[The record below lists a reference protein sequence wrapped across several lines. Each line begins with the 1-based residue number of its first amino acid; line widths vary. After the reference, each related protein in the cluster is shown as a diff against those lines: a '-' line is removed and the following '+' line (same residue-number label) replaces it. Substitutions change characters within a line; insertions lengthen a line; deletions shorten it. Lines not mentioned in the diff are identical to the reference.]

1 MILFRYIIKEFI
13 APFIFSLSLIIF
25 LFVMNL
31 LFQML
36 GRIAGKGLPLAMVME
51 YFFLNLAWMIAL
63 AVPMA
68 VLVGTLTGYARLSAD
83 GEITALKSAGAG
95 QLRLMA
101 PALVLGVFI
110 SLMIM
115 AFNDQLLPQMNHRSR
130 QLQSDIRRKKPTMVL
145 EPGVFLYDIPGYV
158 MIAKEV
164 NQQTSEVKDVVVYQE
179 GDPQY
184 SSTITAKQG
193 QLRYNENA
201 ESFEFVLRDGQIDR
215 SSRRKPSEF
224 TTTNFARAV
233 FRISAP
239 EMSLRRTESAWRG
252 ERELTTSQLLA
263 RLRQMQKADSLPNKR
278 DVNNIKVEIHK
289 KFSIPA
295 ACIIFAILG
304 SVLGQWVKKSGLGV
318 SAGYSIVFF
327 LIYWVFLI
335 SGEDLADRGRVTP
348 WLAMW
353 LPNFIFFALGAALV
367 WRERKGQI
375 SLPMDMLRNFIAR
388 KRGLKDPNLPG

>member
-1 MILFRYIIKEFI
+1 MIFFRYIIREFI

-36 GRIAGKGLPLAMVME
+36 GRIAGKGLPLATIME
-51 YFFLNLAWMIAL
+51 YFFLNLAWMVAL

-68 VLVGTLTGYARLSAD
+68 VLVGTLSSYARLSSD

-101 PALVLGVFI
+101 PALTLGIVI
-110 SLMIM
+110 CGMIM

-158 MIAKEV
+158 MISKEV

-179 GDPQY
+179 GDAQY
-184 SSTITAKQG
+184 SSTITARQG
-193 QLRYNENA
+193 QLRYNENS

-224 TTTNFARAV
+224 TTTNFGRAV
-233 FRISAP
+233 FRIAAP

-278 DVNNIKVEIHK
+278 DLNNIKVEINK

-304 SVLGQWVKKSGLGV
+304 CVLGQWVKKSGLGV
-318 SAGYSIVFF
+318 SAGYSIFFF

-335 SGEDLADRGRVTP
+335 GGEDLADRGRLVP
-348 WLAMW
+348 WVAMW
-353 LPNFIFFALGAALV
+353 TPNVIFFSLGLALI

-375 SLPMDMLRNFIAR
+375 SLPMDAIRNYIAR
-388 KRGLKDPNLPG
+388 KRGQHDSNSPV